1 MPCSGVEHLSILRVV
16 RHESRRAGARVLKIK
31 SDRSACAGV
40 PAAGWRRRAAHDGLP
55 RSNGWLS
62 PHAYVGLVFSLSA
75 VPYSLGLLILFTSR
89 CTLRCLFLM
98 ARWYFESALVS
109 SSILPLR
116 PRAACKLEPAIDFG
130 PDKHEIHAFLH
141 RRRELSRTVIR
152 YSSHLDTC
160 SLWTSE
166 LR

>member
-1 MPCSGVEHLSILRVV
+1 MQLCRAPVNTTRSEAREQ
-16 RHESRRAGARVLKIK
+16 ESRSKGPQIRSVRV
-31 SDRSACAGV
+31 C
-40 PAAGWRRRAAHDGLP
+40 RRASRRLAPGPHDGLP

-75 VPYSLGLLILFTSR
+75 VPYSLGLLILFTS
-89 CTLRCLFLM
+89 CCALRCLFLM

-130 PDKHEIHAFLH
+130 PDKHEIHASLH